1 MMIRCMVYTF
11 IWLPTMIQNYDKIYN
26 YKILHLILQYH
37 HSDFEFTLGVNSLNQ
52 WFVTCFGY

>member
-26 YKILHLILQYH
+26 YKILHLILQHH
-37 HSDFEFTLGVNSLNQ
+37 HSDFEFTLGVNSLDQ
-52 WFVTCFGY
+52 YFVTYFGY